1 MPIVKRKLIKIKSV
15 SFRANV
21 SVDGKYN
28 HIHIEAS
35 ADVPE
40 GRKPEDVLETLKGW
54 IAYEL
59 RKAKEGEAQVPVV
72 PTGRFR
78 V

>member
-1 MPIVKRKLIKIKSV
+1 MARRRIIKTKIKSV

-21 SVDGKYN
+21 ALDVKFN
-28 HIHIEAS
+28 HVHIEAS

-40 GRKPEDVLETLKGW
+40 GTRPEDVVDDLKLW
-54 IAYEL
+54 VSKEL
-59 RKAKEGEAQVPVV
+59 KRAKEGEVLPQPV
-72 PTGRFR
+72 GRFR